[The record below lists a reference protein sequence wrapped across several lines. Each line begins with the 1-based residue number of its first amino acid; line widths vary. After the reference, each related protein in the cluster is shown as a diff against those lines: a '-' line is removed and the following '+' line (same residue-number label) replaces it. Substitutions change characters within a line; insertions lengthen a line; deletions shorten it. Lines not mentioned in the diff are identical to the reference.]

1 MPSVKQKLSELLKV
15 DGVNTAVVVGR
26 DGFVIDGLTNGA
38 AMDVEAIGAVI
49 STGVGTAEVMGREL
63 KVGAMSQ
70 GMMEYKDGIILMSFL
85 GREAITGLRGR
96 GQREPGQR
104 ALPDKEVLPR
114 DPSYN
119 LDRTFVT
126 VWEAW
131 MFRGFR

>member
-85 GREAITGLRGR
+85 GREAILACVA
-96 GQREPGQR
+96 E
-104 ALPDKEVLPR
+104 ANA
-114 DPSYN
+114 N
-119 LDRTFVT
+119 LGNVRYQIKKFSPEIQATI
-126 VWEAW
+126 
-131 MFRGFR
+131 